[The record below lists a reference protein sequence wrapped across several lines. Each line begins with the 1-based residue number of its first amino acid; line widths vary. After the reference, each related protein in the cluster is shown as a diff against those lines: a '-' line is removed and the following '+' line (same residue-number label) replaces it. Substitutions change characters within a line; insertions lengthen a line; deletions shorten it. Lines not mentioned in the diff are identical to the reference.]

1 MSPTLDVLPGELLYD
16 IVLHFD
22 QDSFK
27 QSLLALSRAIPR
39 SPVPTFLL
47 FEKIHLEHGD
57 QVFKLYRRLRHA
69 SEDAARVREFSF
81 ESWIVDADIFVNLM
95 ALLPSLTSLKMYI
108 GPNFAPEHLEEIFQ
122 PPPLSS
128 WPEPALPIL
137 SIVQDPLDPDLAPTN
152 FAQPLVF
159 FRLDPL
165 SALAVSPL
173 ADHLKQFRLRI
184 PGRQI
189 ARHLHTIMHSF
200 PALEFLD
207 LSTSNVGSH
216 DVAGL
221 LGRLRELQILVLDGC
236 PIVSQRVDVQI
247 DAGDPFLQWA
257 ELGEALALAG
267 VARATEREK
276 RLRAWA
282 DAYYAAENEQEAAEK
297 GKKARRGRKGLAT
310 ATISL
315 RAPEPERV
323 LQPSRDIP
331 PVRIPKRDQRI
342 RVLPP
347 APVLDSLATSFP
359 GTLTAD
365 VYEEVKEAF
374 ERGWAVGIARLQ
386 AIRLRHL
393 TSWRN
398 GVSRVVRFAD
408 RGSVEWEE
416 EEEYGE
422 EGLIG
427 LVEVTG
433 ENAFMLDVVGDDQ
446 TLGSA
451 GTGHSCPLLCVA
463 GPERDAAHVDG
474 CGHRAGWNI
483 YKDEI

>member
-1 MSPTLDVLPGELLYD
+1 MLIPEQGAY
-16 IVLHFD
+16 FD
-22 QDSFK
+22 STI
-27 QSLLALSRAIPR
+27 LALS
-39 SPVPTFLL
+39 
-47 FEKIHLEHGD
+47 G
-57 QVFKLYRRLRHA
+57 
-69 SEDAARVREFSF
+69 
-81 ESWIVDADIFVNLM
+81 
-95 ALLPSLTSLKMYI
+95 
-108 GPNFAPEHLEEIFQ
+108 
-122 PPPLSS
+122 

-137 SIVQDPLDPDLAPTN
+137 SIVQDPLDPALAPTN

-173 ADHLKQFRLRI
+173 ADELKQFRLRI

-189 ARHLHTIMHSF
+189 ARHLHSIMHSF

-276 RLRAWA
+276 RLRAWT

-331 PVRIPKRDQRI
+331 PARIPKRDQRI

-347 APVLDSLATSFP
+347 APVLCSLATSFP
-359 GTLTAD
+359 SALTTG

-408 RGSVEWEE
+408 RGSAEWEE

-427 LVEVTG
+427 FVDVTE
-433 ENAFMLDVVGDDQ
+433 ENAFMLNVVGEDQ
-446 TLGSA
+446 TEGSA

-474 CGHRAGWNI
+474 CGHRAGWDI
-483 YKDEI
+483 YKDDI